1 MGVLRMFE
9 LNVEFIQVIFTALAL
24 GSLVGVER
32 QWHKRLV
39 DLKTNALVSLG
50 ACLFLWICRT
60 PEGYTD
66 AVRMAGQIVVGVGF
80 IGGGLLY
87 RDGTLTRGV
96 NTAATLWCCAA
107 VGALCGLQRPI
118 DALIASLVIV
128 IANSTLRALAYQLN
142 LKMGANDYLN
152 DSIHLT
158 VSCSEDLQE
167 ALAAQLSALI
177 RSAGAELSGVSS
189 KKDGSSQV
197 LLNYTLSLAHAEPAL
212 LVSSWAKVL
221 MDNGATEV
229 NWSV

>member
-1 MGVLRMFE
+1 MFE
-9 LNVEFIQVIFTALAL
+9 LNVEFIQAIFTALAL

-50 ACLFLWICRT
+50 ACLFLWICKT
-60 PEGYTD
+60 PDGHTD

-87 RDGTLTRGV
+87 RDGALTRGV

-118 DALIASLVIV
+118 EALIASLVIV

-152 DSIHLT
+152 ESIQLS
-158 VSCSEDLQE
+158 VICSEELFE
-167 ALAAQLSALI
+167 PLGAQLSAMI
-177 RSAGAELSGVSS
+177 RAAGAELSGLSS
-189 KKDGSSQV
+189 KKEDSSQV
-197 LLNYTLSLAHAEPAL
+197 TLNYTLSLAHAEPAL
-212 LVSSWAKVL
+212 LLNNWAKAL
-221 MDNGATEV
+221 MDQGASQV

>member
-1 MGVLRMFE
+1 MFE
-9 LNVEFIQVIFTALAL
+9 MNVEFIQAIFTALAL

-60 PEGYTD
+60 SEGYTD

-152 DSIHLT
+152 ETIHLS
-158 VSCSEDLQE
+158 VMCSQDLVE
-167 ALAAQLSALI
+167 PLGAHLGSLI
-177 RSAGAELSGVSS
+177 RAAGAELSGASS
-189 KKDGSSQV
+189 KKEGASQV
-197 LLNYTLSLAHAEPAL
+197 ALNFTLSLAHAEPTL
-212 LVSSWAKVL
+212 LLNNWTKSL
-221 MDNGATEV
+221 LDQGASQV
-229 NWSV
+229 NWSH